1 MEKET
6 RTTYH
11 EQLTVDNTLKLRQ
24 LLKRLPVFV
33 KDYFRA
39 IEPTTSTKT
48 RISYAYD
55 LIVFFRFLTDENPLY
70 KKWQHE
76 DTLKK

>member
-1 MEKET
+1 MENET

-24 LLKRLPVFV
+24 LLKRLPSFA

-55 LIVFFRFLTDENPLY
+55 LIVFFRFLTESVETQ
-70 KKWQHE
+70 KTWS
-76 DTLKK
+76 